1 MRILRIF
8 LVENTIARA
17 DNIRKK
23 LAQIETIR
31 FSVTTSIVKDT
42 EETFKDVADQIDV
55 ILFGEKVR
63 PSRIIELT
71 KLFRSYNTVIPI
83 FLLTNQSE
91 ARVQRKYR
99 IAGVDDTLNIS
110 EIETPLFQWT
120 FTSTVEHAVLKKKAK
135 EYDVLNNRLRS
146 INESLATFM
155 HDMNNPIS
163 VIRLAMYHLDNP
175 DVANDKRETFL
186 KILVS
191 NVEKLDLQMQDL
203 RNIRRQLSDK
213 KSQTAK
219 ILSLKNTLPLSA
231 IH

>member
-1 MRILRIF
+1 MRFLRIF
-8 LVENTIARA
+8 LIENTVSRA
-17 DNIRKK
+17 DNLRKK
-23 LAQIETIR
+23 LSQIETIR

-63 PSRIIELT
+63 SSRIVELA
-71 KLFRSYNTVIPI
+71 KLFRSNNTVIPI

-110 EIETPLFQWT
+110 EIETPLFPWT

-135 EYDVLNNRLRS
+135 EYDALNDRLRK
-146 INESLATFM
+146 INESLASFM

-175 DVANDKRETFL
+175 ELPHDKRETFL
-186 KILVS
+186 KILVT
-191 NVEKLDLQMQDL
+191 NVEKLDIHMQDL
-203 RNIRRQLSDK
+203 RNIRRQLSNK
-213 KSQTAK
+213 KSPTAK
-219 ILSLKNTLPLSA
+219 ILSLKNPLLLSA
-231 IH
+231 MH